1 MTRKVIGIVLM
12 LFCAGMV
19 WGQTLT
25 KEQEQQFLYYYYEAN
40 RLILLQETEKARPIV
55 EFCYLLNPNDA
66 NINNYLG
73 YYAKEDGNIPEMIA
87 YFKKAYELAPSDY
100 WYNYNVLLLQTEIK
114 DKQLEAINNLK
125 AVAKANK
132 RDEDV
137 HAVLQKAY
145 LSLNLLPEALKVQD
159 ALDSIHGYNEQSA
172 IQRYRLNTMMG
183 KNKQAI
189 LEIERYLKEEPENY
203 QFHVFRLQLYE
214 QTKQPTAKLIEA
226 YESVLRFDSR
236 NMMWLN
242 NLAWNICISGG
253 DLNKAEELSRTTIM
267 AEPSNSIFLDTYAW
281 ILYKKG
287 DYEGAWFYIQRAK
300 EHTTEETD
308 KEIEKHWKAIKRKL

>member
-1 MTRKVIGIVLM
+1 MTRKVIGIFLM

-19 WGQTLT
+19 WGQMLT

-145 LSLNLLPEALKVQD
+145 ISLNLLPEALKVQD

-214 QTKQPTAKLIEA
+214 QTKQPADKLIEA
-226 YESVLRFDSR
+226 YESVLRFDNR

-253 DLNKAEELSRTTIM
+253 DLSKAEELSRTTIM

>member
-25 KEQEQQFLYYYYEAN
+25 KAQEQQFLYYYYEAN

-125 AVAKANK
+125 AVAKTNK

-145 LSLNLLPEALKVQD
+145 ISLNLLPEALKVQD

-189 LEIERYLKEEPENY
+189 QEIERYLKEEPENY

-214 QTKQPTAKLIEA
+214 QTKQPADKLIEA
-226 YESVLRFDSR
+226 YESVLRFDNR

>member
-73 YYAKEDGNIPEMIA
+73 YYAKEDGHIPEMIA
-87 YFKKAYELAPSDY
+87 YFQKAYELAPSDY

-145 LSLNLLPEALKVQD
+145 ISLNLLPEALKVQD

-214 QTKQPTAKLIEA
+214 QTKQPADKLIEA
-226 YESVLRFDSR
+226 YESVLRFDNR

>member
-87 YFKKAYELAPSDY
+87 YFQKAYELAPSDY

-114 DKQLEAINNLK
+114 DKQLEAISNLK

-145 LSLNLLPEALKVQD
+145 ISLNLLLEALKVQD

-214 QTKQPTAKLIEA
+214 QTKQPADKLIEA
-226 YESVLRFDSR
+226 YESVLRFDNR

>member
-12 LFCAGMV
+12 LFCAGMA

-145 LSLNLLPEALKVQD
+145 ISLNLLPEALKVQD

-214 QTKQPTAKLIEA
+214 QTKQPADKLIEA
-226 YESVLRFDSR
+226 YESVLRFDNR

>member
-1 MTRKVIGIVLM
+1 MTRKIIGIVLM

-87 YFKKAYELAPSDY
+87 YFQKAYELAPSDY

-125 AVAKANK
+125 AVAKTNK

-145 LSLNLLPEALKVQD
+145 ISLNLLPEALKVQD

-189 LEIERYLKEEPENY
+189 QEIERYLKEEPENY

-214 QTKQPTAKLIEA
+214 QTKQPTDKLIEA

>member
-1 MTRKVIGIVLM
+1 MTRKVIGIMLM
-12 LFCAGMV
+12 LFCARMV

-55 EFCYLLNPNDA
+55 EFCHLLNPNDA

-145 LSLNLLPEALKVQD
+145 ISLNLLPEALKVQD

-189 LEIERYLKEEPENY
+189 QEIERYLKEEPENY

-214 QTKQPTAKLIEA
+214 QTKQPADKLIEA
-226 YESVLRFDSR
+226 YESVLRFDNR

-300 EHTTEETD
+300 EHATEETD

>member
-1 MTRKVIGIVLM
+1 MTRKIIGIVLM

-100 WYNYNVLLLQTEIK
+100 WYNYNILLLQTEIK

-132 RDEDV
+132 SDEDV

-145 LSLNLLPEALKVQD
+145 ISLNLLPEALKVQD

-214 QTKQPTAKLIEA
+214 QTKQPADKLIEA

-253 DLNKAEELSRTTIM
+253 DLSKAEELSRTTIM

>member
-100 WYNYNVLLLQTEIK
+100 WYNYNILLLQTEIK

-145 LSLNLLPEALKVQD
+145 ISLNLLPEALKVQD

-214 QTKQPTAKLIEA
+214 QTKQPADKLIEA
-226 YESVLRFDSR
+226 YESVLRFDNR

-253 DLNKAEELSRTTIM
+253 DLSKAEELSRTTIM

>member
-87 YFKKAYELAPSDY
+87 YFQKAYELAPSDY

-114 DKQLEAINNLK
+114 DKQLEAISNLRT
-125 AVAKANK
+125 VAKANT

-145 LSLNLLPEALKVQD
+145 ISLNLLPEALKVQD

-214 QTKQPTAKLIEA
+214 QTKQPADKLIKA
-226 YESVLRFDSR
+226 YESVLRFDNR

>member
-1 MTRKVIGIVLM
+1 MTRKVIGIFLM

-19 WGQTLT
+19 WGQMLT
-25 KEQEQQFLYYYYEAN
+25 KKQEQQFLYYYYEAN
-40 RLILLQETEKARPIV
+40 RLILLQETEKARPVV

-145 LSLNLLPEALKVQD
+145 ISLNLLPEALKVQD

-214 QTKQPTAKLIEA
+214 QTKQPADKLIEA
-226 YESVLRFDSR
+226 YESVLRFDNR

>member
-25 KEQEQQFLYYYYEAN
+25 KAQEQQFLYYYYEAN

-145 LSLNLLPEALKVQD
+145 ISLNLLPEALKIQD

-189 LEIERYLKEEPENY
+189 QEIERYLKEEPENY

-214 QTKQPTAKLIEA
+214 QTKQPADKLIEA
-226 YESVLRFDSR
+226 YESVLRFDNR

>member
-1 MTRKVIGIVLM
+1 MIRKAVVIFLM
-12 LFCAGMV
+12 LFCARIA

-40 RLILLQETEKARPIV
+40 RLILLQETEKARPVV

-66 NINNYLG
+66 NINNYMG

-100 WYNYNVLLLQTEIK
+100 WYNYNVLLLNTEIK
-114 DKQLEAINNLK
+114 DKQLEAISNLR
-125 AVAKANK
+125 AVAKTNT
-132 RDEDV
+132 RDADV
-137 HAVLQKAY
+137 HSVLQKAY
-145 LSLNLLPEALKVQD
+145 ISLNLLPEALELQD
-159 ALDSIHGYNEQSA
+159 ALDSINGYNEQSA

-183 KNKQAI
+183 KNKKAI
-189 LEIERYLKEEPENY
+189 QEIERYLKEEPENY

-214 QTKQPTAKLIEA
+214 QTKQPAAKLIEA

-236 NMMWLN
+236 NMTWLN

-253 DLNKAEELSRTTIM
+253 DLDKAEELSRNTIM
-267 AEPSNSIFLDTYAW
+267 AEPRNSVFLDTYAW
-281 ILYKKG
+281 ILYLKG
-287 DYEGAWFYIQRAK
+287 DYESAWFYIQRAK
-300 EHTTEETD
+300 EHATEETS
-308 KEIEKHWKAIKRKL
+308 KEIDKHWKAIKRKI

>member
-25 KEQEQQFLYYYYEAN
+25 KELEQQFLYYYYEAN

-125 AVAKANK
+125 AVAKTNK

-145 LSLNLLPEALKVQD
+145 ISLNLLPEALKVQD

-189 LEIERYLKEEPENY
+189 QEIERYLKEEPENY

-214 QTKQPTAKLIEA
+214 QTKQPADKLIEA
-226 YESVLRFDSR
+226 YESVLRFDNR

>member
-73 YYAKEDGNIPEMIA
+73 YYAKEDGNIPEMIT

-267 AEPSNSIFLDTYAW
+267 AEPSNSIFLDTYAR

-300 EHTTEETD
+300 EHATEETD

>member
-12 LFCAGMV
+12 LFCVGMV

-40 RLILLQETEKARPIV
+40 RLILLQETEKARPVV

-145 LSLNLLPEALKVQD
+145 ISLNLLPEALKVQD

-214 QTKQPTAKLIEA
+214 QTKQPADKLIEA
-226 YESVLRFDSR
+226 YESVLRFDNR

>member
-1 MTRKVIGIVLM
+1 M

-145 LSLNLLPEALKVQD
+145 ISLNLLPEALKVQD

-189 LEIERYLKEEPENY
+189 QEIERYLKEEPENY

-214 QTKQPTAKLIEA
+214 QTKQPADKLIEA
-226 YESVLRFDSR
+226 YESVLRFDNR

>member
-19 WGQTLT
+19 WGQMLT

-125 AVAKANK
+125 AVAKTNK

-145 LSLNLLPEALKVQD
+145 ISLNLLPEALKVQD

-214 QTKQPTAKLIEA
+214 QTKQPADKLIEA
-226 YESVLRFDSR
+226 YESVLRFDNR

>member
-1 MTRKVIGIVLM
+1 MTRKVIGIFLM

-19 WGQTLT
+19 WGQMLT

-100 WYNYNVLLLQTEIK
+100 WYNYNILLLQTEIK

-145 LSLNLLPEALKVQD
+145 ISLNLLPEALKVQD

-214 QTKQPTAKLIEA
+214 QTKQPADKLIEA
-226 YESVLRFDSR
+226 YESVLRFDNR

>member
-1 MTRKVIGIVLM
+1 MTRKIIGIVLM

-73 YYAKEDGNIPEMIA
+73 YYAKEDGNIQEMIA

-114 DKQLEAINNLK
+114 DKQLEAINHLK

-145 LSLNLLPEALKVQD
+145 ISLNLLPEALKVQD

-189 LEIERYLKEEPENY
+189 QEIERYLKEEPENY

-214 QTKQPTAKLIEA
+214 QTKQPADKLIEA
-226 YESVLRFDSR
+226 YESVLRFDNR

>member
-40 RLILLQETEKARPIV
+40 RLILLQETEKARPVV

-66 NINNYLG
+66 NINNYMG

-100 WYNYNVLLLQTEIK
+100 WYNYNILLLQTEIK

-137 HAVLQKAY
+137 HTVLQKAY
-145 LSLNLLPEALKVQD
+145 ISLNLLPEALKVQD

-214 QTKQPTAKLIEA
+214 QTKQPADKLIEA
-226 YESVLRFDSR
+226 YESVLRFDNR

>member
-87 YFKKAYELAPSDY
+87 YFQKAYELAPSDY

-145 LSLNLLPEALKVQD
+145 ISLNLLPEALKVQD

-214 QTKQPTAKLIEA
+214 QTKQPADKLIEA
-226 YESVLRFDSR
+226 YESVLRFDNR

>member
-145 LSLNLLPEALKVQD
+145 ISLNLLPEALKVQD

-189 LEIERYLKEEPENY
+189 QEIERYLKEEPENY

-214 QTKQPTAKLIEA
+214 QTKQPADKLIEA

>member
-12 LFCAGMV
+12 LFCARMV
-19 WGQTLT
+19 WGRTLT

-132 RDEDV
+132 REEDV

-145 LSLNLLPEALKVQD
+145 ISLNLLPEALKVQD

-214 QTKQPTAKLIEA
+214 QTKQPAAKLIEA

-308 KEIEKHWKAIKRKL
+308 KEIENHWKAIKRKL

>member
-40 RLILLQETEKARPIV
+40 RLILLQETEKARPIM

-114 DKQLEAINNLK
+114 NKQLEAINNLK

-214 QTKQPTAKLIEA
+214 QTKQPADKLIEA
-226 YESVLRFDSR
+226 YESVLRFDNR

>member
-40 RLILLQETEKARPIV
+40 RLILLQETEKARPVV

-145 LSLNLLPEALKVQD
+145 ISLNLLPEALKVQD

-214 QTKQPTAKLIEA
+214 QTKQPADKLIEA
-226 YESVLRFDSR
+226 YESVLRFDNR

>member
-73 YYAKEDGNIPEMIA
+73 YYAKEDGNIPEMIT

-145 LSLNLLPEALKVQD
+145 LSLNLLHEALKVQD

-214 QTKQPTAKLIEA
+214 QTKQPADKLIEA

-300 EHTTEETD
+300 EHATEETD

>member
-40 RLILLQETEKARPIV
+40 RLILLQETEKARPVV

-100 WYNYNVLLLQTEIK
+100 WYNYNILLLQTEIK

-145 LSLNLLPEALKVQD
+145 ISLNLLPEALKVQD

-214 QTKQPTAKLIEA
+214 QTKQPADKLIEA
-226 YESVLRFDSR
+226 YESVLRFDNR

>member
-40 RLILLQETEKARPIV
+40 RLILLQETEKARPVV

-145 LSLNLLPEALKVQD
+145 ISLNLLPEALKVQD

-214 QTKQPTAKLIEA
+214 QTKQPADKLIEA
-226 YESVLRFDSR
+226 YESVLRFDNR

-300 EHTTEETD
+300 EHTTEKTD

>member
-12 LFCAGMV
+12 LFCARMV

-25 KEQEQQFLYYYYEAN
+25 KEQGQQFLYYYYEAN

-132 RDEDV
+132 RDENV

-189 LEIERYLKEEPENY
+189 QEIERYLKEEPENY

-300 EHTTEETD
+300 EHATEETD

>member
-12 LFCAGMV
+12 LFCVGMV

-100 WYNYNVLLLQTEIK
+100 WYNYNILLLQTEIK

-145 LSLNLLPEALKVQD
+145 ISLNLLPEALKVQD

-214 QTKQPTAKLIEA
+214 QTKQPADKLIEA
-226 YESVLRFDSR
+226 YESVLRFDNR

>member
-40 RLILLQETEKARPIV
+40 RLILLQETEKARPV
-55 EFCYLLNPNDA
+55 VKFCYLLNPNDA

-100 WYNYNVLLLQTEIK
+100 WYNYNILLLQTEIK

-145 LSLNLLPEALKVQD
+145 ISLNLLPEALKVQD

-214 QTKQPTAKLIEA
+214 QTKQPADKLIEA
-226 YESVLRFDSR
+226 YESVLRFDNR

>member
-100 WYNYNVLLLQTEIK
+100 WYNYNILLLQTEIK

-125 AVAKANK
+125 AVAKTNK

-145 LSLNLLPEALKVQD
+145 ISLNLLPEALKVQD

-189 LEIERYLKEEPENY
+189 QEIERYLKEEPENY

-214 QTKQPTAKLIEA
+214 QTKQPADKLIEA
-226 YESVLRFDSR
+226 YESVLRFDNR

>member
-66 NINNYLG
+66 NINNYMG

-87 YFKKAYELAPSDY
+87 YFQKAYELAPSDY

-145 LSLNLLPEALKVQD
+145 ISLNLLPEALKVQD

-214 QTKQPTAKLIEA
+214 QTKQPAAKLIEA
-226 YESVLRFDSR
+226 YESVLRFDNR

>member
-1 MTRKVIGIVLM
+1 M

-145 LSLNLLPEALKVQD
+145 ISLNLLPEALKVQD

-214 QTKQPTAKLIEA
+214 QTKQPADKLIEA
-226 YESVLRFDSR
+226 YESVLRFDNR

>member
-132 RDEDV
+132 CDEDV

-145 LSLNLLPEALKVQD
+145 ISLNLLPEALKVQD

>member
-40 RLILLQETEKARPIV
+40 RLILLQETENARPIV

-87 YFKKAYELAPSDY
+87 YFQKAYELAPSDY

-145 LSLNLLPEALKVQD
+145 ISLNLLPEALKIQD

-172 IQRYRLNTMMG
+172 IQRYRLNTIMG

-189 LEIERYLKEEPENY
+189 QEIERYLKEEPENY

-214 QTKQPTAKLIEA
+214 QTKQPADKLIEA
-226 YESVLRFDSR
+226 YESVLRFDNR

>member
-73 YYAKEDGNIPEMIA
+73 YYAKEDGNIPEIIA
-87 YFKKAYELAPSDY
+87 YFKRAYELAPSDY

-114 DKQLEAINNLK
+114 DKQLEAISNLRT
-125 AVAKANK
+125 VAKANT

-145 LSLNLLPEALKVQD
+145 ISLNLLPEALKVQD

-214 QTKQPTAKLIEA
+214 QTKQPAAKLIEA
-226 YESVLRFDSR
+226 YESVLRFDNR

>member
-189 LEIERYLKEEPENY
+189 QEIERYLKEEPENY

-214 QTKQPTAKLIEA
+214 QTKQPADKLIEA
-226 YESVLRFDSR
+226 YESVLRFDNR

>member
-189 LEIERYLKEEPENY
+189 QEIERYLKEEPENY